1 MSPKQQG
8 RKECSYKGRNS
19 TKGVILLRKEEQDPR
34 IIRTRALIRA
44 AFITHLEEKG
54 FEAMTVR
61 DLTETAMINRATF
74 YKHYK
79 DKYDLLDKLMEE
91 MLEGLKEAAP
101 NHLRELVPDD
111 SEPAKVFV
119 RLFQFIEAHHDFFR
133 VMLGK
138 KGLPIFQHQILDM
151 LRKYFNER
159 FETMHPSPANMKVTK
174 DVLIAYLSS
183 AHLGVI
189 MDWLEKGRPYSKEYM
204 AKQLSLLTVLGPLNA
219 AGIIE
224 D

>member
-1 MSPKQQG
+1 M
-8 RKECSYKGRNS
+8 
-19 TKGVILLRKEEQDPR
+19 RKEEQDPR

-91 MLEGLKEAAP
+91 MLDGLKEAAP
-101 NHLRELVPDD
+101 YHLGDLVSAD
-111 SEPAKVFV
+111 SEPAIVFV
-119 RLFQFIEAHHDFFR
+119 RLFQLIEAHHDFFR

-138 KGLPIFQHQILDM
+138 KGLPIFQHRILDM
-151 LRKYFNER
+151 IRKYFNER
-159 FETMHPSPANMKVTK
+159 FETIHPNPANMKVTK

-204 AKQLSLLTVLGPLNA
+204 AKQLSLLTVSGPLNA
-219 AGIIE
+219 AGIKE